1 MQSPT
6 VWWAAAFLFLVVEE
20 DLRRRRIPN
29 WLTFPGL
36 GIALAAAAWTG
47 GGSGLLAAVLGAG
60 LALAIFFPLFLLR
73 CMGAG
78 DAKALMVLGALW
90 GPEALLGGLW
100 WMLVTGG
107 LMALGVLLAR
117 GALWDVVR
125 RWRLSLWTSVVV
137 RQWTYIPR
145 RMDRPPKGAFPS
157 GWQSAWGPSLTN
169 YGDCH
174 GPDT

>member
-1 MQSPT
+1 MTELAGADPALRSGNRSSVVRGVPSPT

-36 GIALAAAAWTG
+36 GIALAAATWAG
-47 GGSGLLAAVLGAG
+47 GGSGLLAALLGAG

-90 GPEALLGGLW
+90 GPGTLLGGLW
-100 WMLVTGG
+100 WM
-107 LMALGVLLAR
+107 M
-117 GALWDVVR
+117 
-125 RWRLSLWTSVVV
+125 
-137 RQWTYIPR
+137 
-145 RMDRPPKGAFPS
+145 RPHNP
-157 GWQSAWGPSLTN
+157 
-169 YGDCH
+169 
-174 GPDT
+174 